1 MHLSA
6 KAAIPRRYTD
16 QDPAIEQRGSR
27 SVLRDFLK
35 SSIRWRAIA
44 MAGIFCAL
52 GLSYT
57 IQTLLPRFIGD
68 RLQVSAPGLH
78 FLTGKSLERLH
89 DGASVPYAF
98 QMTLSS
104 IPRGFPLQRTFDR
117 FVVSY
122 DVWGETFAV
131 VEAREASKSVSHLAA
146 STAESWCIEQ
156 MGLSSIG
163 VPLDRDL
170 WLRLEV
176 RAEEPLSSPLT
187 ESGLSLTSLI
197 DLFSKP
203 PRSQSQEW
211 IAESAAFR
219 LPNLKR

>member
-1 MHLSA
+1 
-6 KAAIPRRYTD
+6 
-16 QDPAIEQRGSR
+16 
-27 SVLRDFLK
+27 
-35 SSIRWRAIA
+35 
-44 MAGIFCAL
+44 
-52 GLSYT
+52 
-57 IQTLLPRFIGD
+57 
-68 RLQVSAPGLH
+68 
-78 FLTGKSLERLH
+78 
-89 DGASVPYAF
+89 
-98 QMTLSS
+98 
-104 IPRGFPLQRTFDR
+104 LQRTFDR

-131 VEAREASKSVSHLAA
+131 VETNEARKGVSHLAA

-156 MGLSSIG
+156 MGLSSAG
-163 VPLDRDL
+163 VPLERDL

-176 RAEEPLSSPLT
+176 RAEEPLASPLS